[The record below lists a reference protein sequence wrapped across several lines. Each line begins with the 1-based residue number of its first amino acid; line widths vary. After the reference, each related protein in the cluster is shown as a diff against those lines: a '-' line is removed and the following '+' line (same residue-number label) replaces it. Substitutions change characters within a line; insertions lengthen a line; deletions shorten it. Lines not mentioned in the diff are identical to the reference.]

1 MGLIALWMADGSQAR
16 HTNSQRNFCTLGL
29 PIALQGGI
37 HGLSFFE
44 PWPYNRNVLL
54 SNFCLNINFSFDIIH
69 MSEYD
74 FMLEYYFGRSQSQN
88 SNLIGYFSI
97 KGLYVSCQSIK
108 RDSI

>member
-1 MGLIALWMADGSQAR
+1 MDRKPG

-37 HGLSFFE
+37 HGLNFFE

-74 FMLEYYFGRSQSQN
+74 FMLEYYLGGLKVKI
-88 SNLIGYFSI
+88 LILLGISAL
-97 KGLYVSCQSIK
+97 KDCTRHAKV
-108 RDSI
+108 

>member
-1 MGLIALWMADGSQAR
+1 MDRKPG

-37 HGLSFFE
+37 HGLNFFE

-74 FMLEYYFGRSQSQN
+74 FMLEYYFRRSPSQN

-97 KGLYVSCQSIK
+97 KGLYVSCQDIK
-108 RDSI
+108 QDSI